1 MRNPAFLPAAIP
13 VLASICLF
21 GASTSAPGP
30 ATAPAR
36 PPSAKQMPPVAVG
49 AAWEI
54 RLLGLDTPEKLR
66 QLRELSGRRPV
77 VLADVGTGGVS
88 VSVLAGRGGKNVS
101 IEYRMGP
108 NFPNCDPKRNT
119 HDTQMIRCITDI
131 TCALGVKLKVL
142 VYQPAD
148 KPAQIA
154 RAFTEAGKEAD
165 IICFYQSYWGDNRPI
180 LAALRNADRALII
193 SPYAETGPPTSRTP
207 QGHAHRPWGKGIDH
221 FVTVVPLA
229 RKDNGS
235 LCPVSDRD
243 EHDTEVIN
251 FVAPSFY
258 ASSRGG
264 TCPSALVATA
274 AACYLYAAAPRRP
287 APAEVISLMRQT
299 SKVDESLIASTPP
312 FSRATA
318 ETFKKAVQSYTHPP
332 AGKRRKL
339 DAPGLLNLYDACMRM
354 QEGCLDSSA
363 LSHVN

>member
-1 MRNPAFLPAAIP
+1 
-13 VLASICLF
+13 
-21 GASTSAPGP
+21 
-30 ATAPAR
+30 
-36 PPSAKQMPPVAVG
+36 MPPVAVG